1 MGPQER
7 EARNRIRALVEFSDK
22 LINVSHED
30 IREQED
36 LLKSSIITRRKIL
49 ERKLADFAGNRDA
62 TTVELNKAGRRLVKL
77 AKSISKPDP
86 DIENSKNE
94 LRDIAEYVGSIREVY
109 ENTRRELE
117 NVLNSRPT
125 FGTIIDDF
133 VKNIQTNSGQWEQMA
148 EDIEGRY
155 SQVVEHTI
163 PKEFNSLESDVQ
175 ENGFHILLAGSK
187 RDPNDVQEF
196 ERDLNR
202 LMHTKIS
209 SEKEDELE

>member
-7 EARNRIRALVEFSDK
+7 EARNSIRALVEFSDK
-22 LINVSHED
+22 LINISIED
-30 IREQED
+30 IKEQED
-36 LLKSSIITRRKIL
+36 LLKSSIIARRKVL
-49 ERKLADFAGNRDA
+49 ERKLTDFAGNRDA
-62 TTVELNKAGRRLVKL
+62 TTVELNKAGRRLTKL
-77 AKSISKPDP
+77 AKSISKPEP
-86 DIENSKNE
+86 DIENCKNE
-94 LRDIAEYVGSIREVY
+94 LRSIAEYIGSIREVY

-117 NVLNSRPT
+117 NALNSRPT

-175 ENGFHILLAGSK
+175 ENGFHVLLAGSK

-202 LMHTKIS
+202 LMHTKINS
-209 SEKEDELE
+209 DNNDNPE

>member
-1 MGPQER
+1 
-7 EARNRIRALVEFSDK
+7 
-22 LINVSHED
+22 
-30 IREQED
+30 
-36 LLKSSIITRRKIL
+36 
-49 ERKLADFAGNRDA
+49 
-62 TTVELNKAGRRLVKL
+62 
-77 AKSISKPDP
+77 PDP